1 MPTHEAMAKHDSI
14 KSPEQLHPPSTH
26 HPIIHRTLHDERK
39 TDQGDMTETQD
50 HNDMTKTTLT
60 SHNSPSHPDQEDTNQ
75 SSQVPDNTEHI
86 PWNDTATRN
95 DVDATN
101 SNIEILHIP
110 SPKPPENS
118 FLTQNENST
127 DNVEKCQ
134 PIQNEEMHLTG
145 DKVDKQQEG
154 RSNPM
159 EITIIG
165 HRAKK
170 SGMQYLLKNQ
180 GEHDAE
186 AIWVD
191 EHNIENTDLVN
202 QYRKDHLRTPSERK
216 HKSQPDQTTV
226 AALYPK
232 ASRPYLPLSQLPITL
247 IFMAAMAPAFE
258 APDLGPLFN
267 YDRSKRSAAF
277 IFPININCS
286 DPKDHKGIKRYEA
299 NVLSYHE
306 HFTDIWMH

>member
-1 MPTHEAMAKHDSI
+1 MA
-14 KSPEQLHPPSTH
+14 
-26 HPIIHRTLHDERK
+26 
-39 TDQGDMTETQD
+39 
-50 HNDMTKTTLT
+50 KTTLT

-75 SSQVPDNTEHI
+75 SSQLPGNTEHI

-110 SPKPPENS
+110 SPKPTENS

-170 SGMQYLLKNQ
+170 SGMQYLIKN
-180 GEHDAE
+180 
-186 AIWVD
+186 
-191 EHNIENTDLVN
+191 
-202 QYRKDHLRTPSERK
+202 
-216 HKSQPDQTTV
+216 
-226 AALYPK
+226 
-232 ASRPYLPLSQLPITL
+232 
-247 IFMAAMAPAFE
+247 
-258 APDLGPLFN
+258 
-267 YDRSKRSAAF
+267 
-277 IFPININCS
+277 
-286 DPKDHKGIKRYEA
+286 
-299 NVLSYHE
+299 
-306 HFTDIWMH
+306 